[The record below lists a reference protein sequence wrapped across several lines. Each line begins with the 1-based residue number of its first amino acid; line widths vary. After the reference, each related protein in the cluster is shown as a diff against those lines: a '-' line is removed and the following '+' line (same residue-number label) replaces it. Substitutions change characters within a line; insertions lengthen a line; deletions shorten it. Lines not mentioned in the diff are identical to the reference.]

1 MRYTKVILRLM
12 FLFSCMLPRRS
23 TDSLSYIFFIFFPPV
38 WGMSFV
44 VKPLTIYYS
53 IWDSVFVGITYFVLA
68 LTLIFKFPYFT
79 AQRHINRLVFKCRYR
94 FLYAMLALLVSFL
107 CIISLPTLVILS
119 KIQYI

>member
-23 TDSLSYIFFIFFPPV
+23 ADSLSYIFFIFFPPV

-44 VKPLTIYYS
+44 VKPLAIYS
-53 IWDSVFVGITYFVLA
+53 IWDAVFVGITYFVIA

-94 FLYAMLALLVSFL
+94 FLYAMLALLVSF
-107 CIISLPTLVILS
+107 I
-119 KIQYI
+119 